1 MFATEEEEDIV
12 SFLHREGL
20 GPGPQSKC
28 ILLPAQEVFTF
39 IVILLGTRPIKHD

>member
-1 MFATEEEEDIV
+1 MFEAEEEADIV
-12 SFLHREGL
+12 SFLQREGL
-20 GPGPQSKC
+20 GTQSKC